1 MQDKFG
7 DLLEGW
13 MTGVREMRLET
24 RVERLERIVQ
34 TLLPGLVEETKPSPE
49 EDEDGLGKVVRIPG
63 SDTL

>member
-7 DLLEGW
+7 DLLEG
-13 MTGVREMRLET
+13 MTGVHEMRLET